1 MRYTLS
7 TTFNNL
13 AAHLA
18 VIGTIGQVIGSVFA
32 LDANPLFWPLMVSGY
47 ASLALSLLVIDL
59 RQEIRRLASDGR
71 HAARLGEV

>member
-1 MRYTLS
+1 MRYPLF

-47 ASLALSLLVIDL
+47 ASVALLLWVIDL
-59 RQEIRRLASDGR
+59 RHEVRRMASEGR
-71 HAARLGEV
+71 QAALS